1 MMARMAGI
9 LTLILLSFNAHA
21 LDTEIRVLIVDT
33 AQTRKTF
40 GEYDN
45 INNLTAVI
53 DQMVAVWNV
62 TSDGDIDPLL
72 LSPITMTIANTKEVS
87 GDYEI
92 PQLDGPAMTATDDLT
107 TWGRLTSTEFD
118 TQQVR
123 NAYDADIVIAIV
135 DSNLMRSC
143 GIGPTRWWNDHFI
156 PAGNFKAKLTGPEAG
171 LDRRGAENS
180 YMVVISDAVS
190 CFSRNTAINDSMINI
205 LAHEI
210 GHLFGGGHDL
220 EPTQPGRAPS
230 TPRGWYLYDDSHGYV
245 SVLTLPFFNL
255 TLRLKTVLSRRDIDI
270 AKCMTG
276 QWCTQMG
283 VYSEAAGFN
292 NVGTIKKTDASVAN
306 YRPIPSD
313 PPVVACNLSTPT
325 NVRGRLL
332 EYCDTNDDVSRH
344 ELAWDDSC
352 PEETVVYNGAASPN
366 GPFGPYYIVGTSLAS
381 PTPTWNR
388 IDVWWK
394 IRACSATGCTGL
406 SDSYYFA
413 KAYCFDTPI
422 SGPIP

>member
-1 MMARMAGI
+1 MMARIAGI

-135 DSNLMRSC
+135 DSRPR
-143 GIGPTRWWNDHFI
+143 IIT
-156 PAGNFKAKLTGPEAG
+156 A
-171 LDRRGAENS
+171 RR
-180 YMVVISDAVS
+180 
-190 CFSRNTAINDSMINI
+190 
-205 LAHEI
+205 
-210 GHLFGGGHDL
+210 
-220 EPTQPGRAPS
+220 
-230 TPRGWYLYDDSHGYV
+230 
-245 SVLTLPFFNL
+245 
-255 TLRLKTVLSRRDIDI
+255 
-270 AKCMTG
+270 
-276 QWCTQMG
+276 
-283 VYSEAAGFN
+283 
-292 NVGTIKKTDASVAN
+292 
-306 YRPIPSD
+306 
-313 PPVVACNLSTPT
+313 
-325 NVRGRLL
+325 
-332 EYCDTNDDVSRH
+332 
-344 ELAWDDSC
+344 
-352 PEETVVYNGAASPN
+352 
-366 GPFGPYYIVGTSLAS
+366 
-381 PTPTWNR
+381 
-388 IDVWWK
+388 
-394 IRACSATGCTGL
+394 
-406 SDSYYFA
+406 
-413 KAYCFDTPI
+413 
-422 SGPIP
+422 